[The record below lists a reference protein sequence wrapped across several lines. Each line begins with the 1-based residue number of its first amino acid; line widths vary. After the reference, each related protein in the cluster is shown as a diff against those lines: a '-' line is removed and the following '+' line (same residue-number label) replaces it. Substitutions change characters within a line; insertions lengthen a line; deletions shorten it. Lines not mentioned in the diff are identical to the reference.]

1 MRTDVVIKGRG
12 LSASGALCDRF
23 LESVFFTG
31 NGRMGLRGCALF
43 RPEARP
49 LDAGLFVAGIFDKL
63 SEHTNLTDFVA
74 LPSPKLEIS
83 LGGEAAQLCSEVERR
98 LDLNT
103 GELRLDY
110 AVSAGGRAVRVT
122 ERRVFPMDEPDRLYM
137 RVALDGKGELRL
149 SLDTEI
155 SNSTIPDDQVKENC
169 ELTRMF
175 RPLGSDGGRVRFST
189 RWTGLEIDYAL
200 SQRRDGNTLD
210 AVCEVST
217 SRDADP
223 RIGGSLVDIS
233 YDAALDRARAQLAHR
248 WDNCALRIDGDAES
262 EAALSWVIYELLAN
276 IPARDSTVSVG
287 ARGLT
292 HTRYKGCCFWDTEMF
307 VLPFALLTDPEAARN
322 LLGFR
327 VRGLDAARKHARAM
341 NGSGARYPWM
351 VALDG
356 SEQCE
361 SWDIGCSEVHVTAD
375 IAYAVGQ
382 YINWTHDSDFLRRG
396 GAELL
401 CETAR
406 FWPSRVTPAPD
417 GVNLLFCKGP
427 DEYCGITSN
436 NLYTNC
442 MIKHNLELAE
452 AALRY
457 VDITS
462 DELVSWR
469 ELRCKLKLP
478 RDPDTGRYRQDDSFH
493 LLEEV
498 DITKLKPDDTAA
510 YSRVCFDALQRLR
523 VIKQADVLL
532 LMTRLPAWFSEEEKL
547 AAWEDFEPLCLHDS
561 TLSFATHALFAAQN
575 GLDEAAERYFSKA
588 LWLDLRDVMSNTGK
602 EGLHL
607 ACLGETWQT
616 AIFGFA
622 GLHLKDGKPVLSPHL
637 PAHWRAMEFKFHCQG
652 KKYSA
657 RLTHD
662 RAEIKEA

>member
-1 MRTDVVIKGRG
+1 MRTDVVIKGRS

-43 RPEARP
+43 RPEPRP

-74 LPSPKLEIS
+74 LPSPRLEIS
-83 LGGEAAQLCSEVERR
+83 LGGEAARLCSEVERR
-98 LDLNT
+98 LDLDT

-110 AVSAGGRAVRVT
+110 AVSAGGRTVRVT
-122 ERRVFPMDEPDRLYM
+122 EKRVFPMDEPDRLHM
-137 RVALDGKGELRL
+137 RVALDGEGELRL

-175 RPLGSDGGRVRFST
+175 RPLASDGGRVRFST

-200 SQRRDGNTLD
+200 SQRREGNTLD
-210 AVCEVST
+210 AVCEVRT
-217 SRDADP
+217 SRDADA

-233 YDAALDRARAQLAHR
+233 YDAALSRARSQLAHR
-248 WDNCALRIDGDAES
+248 WDDCAVRIDGDAES
-262 EAALSWVIYELLAN
+262 EAALGWVIYELLAN

-327 VRGLDAARKHARAM
+327 VRGLGAAREHARAM
-341 NGSGARYPWM
+341 NGSGARFPWM

-382 YINWTHDSDFLRRG
+382 YLDWTHDSDFLRSG

-442 MIKHNLELAE
+442 MIKRNLELAE
-452 AALRY
+452 AAAKY
-457 VDITS
+457 VDIS
-462 DELVSWR
+462 PDEPASWR
-469 ELRCKLKLP
+469 ELRGKLKLP

-532 LMTRLPAWFSEEEKL
+532 LMPRLPAWFSAAEKL

-575 GLDEAAERYFSKA
+575 GLDEAAERYFNKA

-607 ACLGETWQT
+607 ACLGETWQA

-622 GLHLKDGKPVLSPHL
+622 GLHLQDGKPALAPRL
-637 PAHWRAMEFKFHCQG
+637 PTRWRAMEFKFHCQG

-657 RLTHD
+657 RITHD
-662 RAEIKEA
+662 GAEIKEA